1 MPEYA
6 ALLHHHNLA
15 NEDGEE
21 SPPSVDDVNAM
32 FLRMERAGIGKIH

>member
-6 ALLHHHNLA
+6 ALIHHHQIA
-15 NEDGEE
+15 NEGEE
-21 SPPSVDDVNAM
+21 EAPPSADDVSDM